1 MHGKAIQRR
10 TTTIYA
16 HSIRS
21 KCYGLC
27 TECVCVRINPF
38 VISIIWKTLTK
49 FNDHTRVGKKGTKN
63 RRINKWEYIAGY
75 TLRSQFC
82 CQIFF

>member
-10 TTTIYA
+10 TTTAIYA
-16 HSIRS
+16 HCIRS

-27 TECVCVRINPF
+27 TECVCVNPF

-49 FNDHTRVGKKGTKN
+49 FNDHTRVVEKKEQK
-63 RRINKWEYIAGY
+63 IDE
-75 TLRSQFC
+75 
-82 CQIFF
+82 